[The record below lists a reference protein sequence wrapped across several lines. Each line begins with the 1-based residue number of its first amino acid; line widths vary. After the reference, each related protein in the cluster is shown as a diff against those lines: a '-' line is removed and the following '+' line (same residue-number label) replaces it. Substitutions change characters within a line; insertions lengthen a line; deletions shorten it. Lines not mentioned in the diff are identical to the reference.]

1 MKVLLLNPPSP
12 DNYIRTGRWTRKS
25 RANQSW
31 PPIWLAYATGLLER
45 EGHECKLLDAGS
57 EGMEGLQT
65 WAITEKYK
73 PDLIAY
79 YYGYDTLEQDLG
91 FADILGKKFRTVLVG
106 PWGHC
111 VPDVLD
117 YVENIKIVTMGEFDH
132 TLLDIA
138 SDFENEDI
146 LGIKYHNYDE
156 IVVTDNR
163 PLCSSKELD
172 KLPFVTDVYRRHL
185 NMNNYRQTSIRHP
198 FVDTLSARSCPH
210 GCTFCLWI
218 RAFQRMDPERY
229 RARSIENI
237 IEEFWF
243 IKNEMP
249 EIKQIWLQ
257 DDTLPNG
264 RAKRLAQAIIDE
276 GLNICWGGYSRAE
289 QNYEALSLMK
299 QSGLRTLH
307 VGYETSDPTTLEL
320 INKKI
325 TVGQMEKFASYVKDL
340 NLWTCAG
347 FMIFPWQSKETVRD
361 TIQWAKHKIRPRRF
375 SFTQLFPYPNTPI
388 CDTINDFKETGY
400 NLLTKEEMTELEKEG
415 FKEIYLKNLPW
426 MLDTLRFPRE
436 WKNVLGDARALISFL
451 ISGDN

>member
-12 DNYIRTGRWTRKS
+12 ENYIRTGRWTRKS

-31 PPIWLAYATGLLER
+31 PPIFLGYATGLLER

-57 EGMEGLQT
+57 ERIEGLQT
-65 WAITEKYK
+65 WAIVEKYK

-91 FADILGKKFRTVLVG
+91 FADILAKKFRTVLVG
-106 PWGHC
+106 PWGYC

-117 YVENIKIVTMGEFDH
+117 YVENIDVVTVGEFDH

-138 SDFENEDI
+138 NGLANEDI

-156 IVVTDNR
+156 IIVNDNR

-172 KLPFVTDVYRRHL
+172 KIPFVTDVYRRHL
-185 NMNNYRQTSIRHP
+185 NMNTYRQTSIRNP

-218 RAFQRMDPERY
+218 RAFQRMEPGRY
-229 RARSIENI
+229 RPRSIKNI

-243 IKNEMP
+243 IKNQMP

-264 RAKRLAQAIIDE
+264 RARKLAQAIIDE
-276 GLNICWGGYSRAE
+276 DLNLCWGGYSRAE
-289 QNYEALSLMK
+289 QSLEALSLMK
-299 QSGLRTLH
+299 DSGLRTLH
-307 VGYETSDPTTLEL
+307 VGYETSDPETLEL
-320 INKKI
+320 IKKNI
-325 TVGQMEKFASYVKDL
+325 TVNQMEKFASYVHEL

-347 FMIFPWQSKETVRD
+347 FMIFPWQSKKQVRA

-388 CDTINDFKETGY
+388 CNTIKDFKEKGHP
-400 NLLTKEEMTELEKEG
+400 LLTPIEMTELEKEG

-436 WKNVLGDARALISFL
+436 WKNVLGDATALIRFL
-451 ISGDN
+451 FSGDN